1 MVRALKRNDTD
12 QAASESDAA
21 LVRRLVHG
29 DAAALEEIAARH
41 ARAAY
46 GLALHMLGDAGWAE
60 ELVQDVLLRLWRQPQ
75 RYDPARGSVQ
85 TWLLRITHNA
95 AVDALRSR
103 RGTARA
109 RDGDA
114 AALDALPAAG
124 LDPFACAWDGARAA
138 AVRRALAAL
147 PAEQRE
153 VVELAYYG
161 GLSQAEIATRTGRP
175 LSTIKTRLRLA
186 FDKLRDVLQD
196 HDL

>member
-1 MVRALKRNDTD
+1 MVRALKRNNTD
-12 QAASESDAA
+12 HAESDEA
-21 LVRRLVHG
+21 LVRQLVDG
-29 DAAALEEIAARH
+29 DAAALEELAARH

-46 GLALHMLGDAGWAE
+46 GLALHMLGDPGWAE
-60 ELVQDVLLRLWRQPQ
+60 ELVQEVLLRLWRQPA

-109 RDGDA
+109 MDGGAD
-114 AALDALPAAG
+114 ALDTLPAAG
-124 LDPFACAWDGARAA
+124 PDPFACAWDGARAEV
-138 AVRRALAAL
+138 VRRALAAL

-153 VVELAYYG
+153 VIELAYYG
-161 GLSQAEIATRTGRP
+161 GLSQAEIARRTGRP
-175 LSTIKTRLRLA
+175 LGTIKTRLRLA
-186 FDKLRDVLQD
+186 FDKLREVLHD